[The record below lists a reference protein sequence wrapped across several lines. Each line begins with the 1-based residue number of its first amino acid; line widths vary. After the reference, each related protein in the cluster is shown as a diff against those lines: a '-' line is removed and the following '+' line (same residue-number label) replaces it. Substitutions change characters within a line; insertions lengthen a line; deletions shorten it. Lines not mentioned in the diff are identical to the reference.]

1 MSVPTSLK
9 IPAGVDVVTL
19 RTSRGNFAAHES
31 RPTGEKRGHILLI
44 PGFTGSKEDFTPLLP
59 LLAAAGWHATA
70 YDQRGQ
76 FETAGTEDDDYS
88 LAGLAADAA
97 AVRETSGAA
106 QSHLLGH
113 SFGGLVA
120 QIALVADSAAWLS
133 LTLLDAGSAGFESLD
148 QVAPLQAAIEM
159 VDEVGLDALHTARE
173 ASKQRQPAP
182 DIAEFLR
189 TRFTSNAPESLK
201 AIAGH
206 LVSTADRI
214 DEIAAIAIPK
224 LVARGVDDDAWPHE
238 IQDAM
243 ARHIGVEVVVIPD
256 SAHSPAVENTR
267 ATAEILLHFLG

>member
-9 IPAGVDVVTL
+9 IPAGVNVVTL
-19 RTSRGNFAAHES
+19 ATSRGDFAAHES
-31 RPTGEKRGHILLI
+31 RPTGTTRGHILLI

-59 LLAAAGWHATA
+59 LLAAAGWHATG

-76 FETAGTEDDDYS
+76 FETVGTEDDDYS
-88 LAGLAADAA
+88 LAGLAADAV
-97 AVRETSGAA
+97 AVRETSGASR
-106 QSHLLGH
+106 SHLLGH

-120 QIALVADSAAWLS
+120 QAALVADPAAWLS
-133 LTLLDAGSAGFESLD
+133 LILLDTGPAGFEGID
-148 QVAPLQAAIEM
+148 QVAPLQAAIAM

-173 ASKQRQPAP
+173 ASKQRQPPP

-189 TRFTSNAPESLK
+189 ARFTSNAPASLK

-224 LVARGVDDDAWPHE
+224 LVARGVNDDAWPHE
-238 IQDAM
+238 TQDDM
-243 ARHIGVEVVVIPD
+243 AKRLGIEVVLIPD
-256 SAHSPAVENTR
+256 AAHSPALENTV
-267 ATAEILLHFLG
+267 ATADVLIGFLF